1 MDCPLGE
8 NVDFLVNTC
17 ARYYLDFL
25 WLGLA
30 VPKSILDSTSL
41 LTESMTGILVSDKTI
56 VYLKESEETRAH
68 LQIKQKLK
76 YEHSK

>member
-56 VYLKESEETRAH
+56 VYLKESEETQAH
-68 LQIKQKLK
+68 L
-76 YEHSK
+76 HVRS